1 MSLMRKM
8 DVLGLLQEHGAIVPG
23 HFRLASGLHC
33 PAYIQTAL
41 VLQYPNVAQRLAKA
55 LAAKFTQKP
64 EVVISPGTSSMV
76 LGQEMARLF
85 RCRAISCE
93 RTGGAV
99 ALRRDFRLD
108 RGERALIVEDVLTTG
123 RLTAEIVALARAYGA
138 KVLGVAALVD
148 RSTGRLT
155 LGVPARTLI
164 SYPMEVFPLDSCPQ
178 CLAHVPL
185 SDASRQAT
193 GTQEGE

>member
-1 MSLMRKM
+1 MSLIRKM

-23 HFRLASGLHC
+23 HFQLASGLHS
-33 PAYIQTAL
+33 PSYIQTAL
-41 VLQYPNVAQRLAKA
+41 VLQYPNVSQRLAKA

-64 EVVISPGTSSMV
+64 DVVVSPGTSSMV
-76 LGQEMARLF
+76 LGQEVARLF
-85 RCRAISCE
+85 KCRAIFCE
-93 RTGGAV
+93 RVNGTV

-123 RLTAEIVALARAYGA
+123 RVTAEIVALARAYGA

-148 RSTGRLT
+148 RSTGGLT

-164 SYPMEVFPLDSCPQ
+164 SFPMEVFPPGACPQ
-178 CLAHVPL
+178 CRSHVPL